1 MTKNVFG
8 LFLLLATAILGF
20 TSCDNTDLTEDL
32 QMSKEYQ
39 SKNVA
44 TPGDPVIKTTYESER
59 NTDSDDMEM
68 IYVYTVNVH
77 ESGKKDTINTET
89 QPLYRSITTIDLGT
103 YKVAEFGKWNA
114 TNGNLTPGEVYEESG
129 YGRFVVKTR
138 VDVYGADLSN
148 GTLNLNS
155 KYELKHSGAVY
166 TNSDTTIVFP
176 ILDWAVGEE
185 ATNCDNTGN
194 LKNTVKT
201 VYMEYIQYAS
211 ENGTL
216 TKEEVVVPNTGNGR
230 AFGSAKFSATINPNA
245 SKAWMFG
252 AALTF
257 ADGTLA
263 LPISKDGT
271 PDWEN
276 ATWWEGV
283 KDSSLNG
290 AYYVSRQHK
299 WYPVIASDQNAGM
312 EWSLCSAQG
321 SHGLNLLDYA
331 AADTY
336 GDWNYNDKNA
346 NGQHTVLTNRFRV
359 EDNAEAQTLTI
370 YFNNVNKGT
379 YSYANF

>member
-1 MTKNVFG
+1 
-8 LFLLLATAILGF
+8 
-20 TSCDNTDLTEDL
+20 
-32 QMSKEYQ
+32 
-39 SKNVA
+39 
-44 TPGDPVIKTTYESER
+44 
-59 NTDSDDMEM
+59 
-68 IYVYTVNVH
+68 
-77 ESGKKDTINTET
+77 
-89 QPLYRSITTIDLGT
+89 
-103 YKVAEFGKWNA
+103 
-114 TNGNLTPGEVYEESG
+114 
-129 YGRFVVKTR
+129 
-138 VDVYGADLSN
+138 
-148 GTLNLNS
+148 LNS
-155 KYELKHSGAVY
+155 DYKLTHSGAVY

-176 ILDWAVGEE
+176 ILDWGIDEVSTTCVNGS
-185 ATNCDNTGN
+185 
-194 LKNTVKT
+194 LKNEVKT
-201 VYMEYIQYAS
+201 VYMEYIQFAS

-379 YSYANF
+379 FSYANF

>member
-1 MTKNVFG
+1 MTKNILGFI
-8 LFLLLATAILGF
+8 LLATAMTFGL
-20 TSCDNTDLTEDL
+20 TSCDNTDLNEDL
-32 QMSKEYQ
+32 ELSKEYQ
-39 SKNVA
+39 AKSVT
-44 TPGDPVIKTTYESER
+44 TPGDPVIGTTYESER
-59 NTDSDDMEM
+59 FTDSDDLEM
-68 IYVYTVNVH
+68 CYVYTVDVH
-77 ESGKKDTINTET
+77 RSGKKDTTNIET

-103 YKVAEFGKWNA
+103 HKVSEYGSWNA
-114 TNGNLTPGEVYEESG
+114 SNGNLTLGEVSEEAG
-129 YGRFVVKTR
+129 YGRFIVKTR

-155 KYELKHSGAVY
+155 RYELKHSGAVY

-176 ILDWAVGEE
+176 ILDWGIDEE
-185 ATNCDNTGN
+185 ATNCIEGN
-194 LKNTVKT
+194 LKNEVKT
-201 VYMEYIQYAS
+201 VYMEYIQMAS

-216 TKEEVVVPNTGNGR
+216 TKEEVVVPSGNGGR

-245 SKAWMFG
+245 ANAWMFG

-263 LPISKDGT
+263 LPIAKDGT
-271 PDWEN
+271 PDWDN
-276 ATWWEGV
+276 ATWWKDI

-299 WYPVIASDQNAGM
+299 WYPCIASDQNAGM

-321 SHGLNLLDYA
+321 SHGLSLLDYA

-336 GDWNYNDKNA
+336 GDWNYNDKNGA
-346 NGQHTVLTNRFRV
+346 GQHTVLTNRFRV

-379 YSYANF
+379 FSYAGF